1 MSGYFKR
8 EGDRG
13 RQIQGVAKPILALLD
28 WALFNALLK
37 KGNLRLIQTDARILN
52 RWIINCKNIRRTL
65 SALRSTVFHQ
75 SVFMVMKI
83 NLKHSSCLKD
93 DLLDTWCTASF
104 YYSLVWP
111 GGGGAVRKFTK
122 TVCLCVRPSAW
133 NNLAP
138 IGRIFMKFNIR
149 TFFENLPR
157 KLKFHWNLTRTMGSL
172 HEDQFTFY
180 IISRS
185 IRFKQKLYRHSKHT
199 FYVQ

>member
-65 SALRSTVFHQ
+65 SALRSTVFYQ

-104 YYSLVWP
+104 YYSLVWR
-111 GGGGAVRKFTK
+111 GGEGRFASLQKPSVS
-122 TVCLCVRPSAW
+122 VSVRPHETTWLPLDGFSCNLIFEHFSKTCQKIKVSFKSDK
-133 NNLAP
+133 NN
-138 IGRIFMKFNIR
+138 G
-149 TFFENLPR
+149 
-157 KLKFHWNLTRTMGSL
+157 
-172 HEDQFTFY
+172 
-180 IISRS
+180 
-185 IRFKQKLYRHSKHT
+185 
-199 FYVQ
+199 